1 MGTFSI
7 PMSGLNCMGCARKV
21 ERNLNDQLNVTIHEL
36 SPTFIRLETDAS
48 FQSVANII
56 SSLGY
61 LAGSPLSFQL
71 SGLNC
76 AQCIKKLTK
85 ALERHDQIAISAL
98 STTVLEVNTLMSAQD
113 ILEIIK
119 SCGFEGVLSSSA
131 SIETVA
137 SDMALNSDTLV
148 EGINHAALH
157 HTMAEPLIVVRLL
170 INGMTCASCV
180 ASVEKALSHV
190 ENVSLVNVNLA
201 EQSATVYSNH
211 AVDINQLIKAATAAG
226 YSAKTFAST
235 ESHQIQIA
243 QQYQNQ
249 MEKHKRNALTGL
261 LLGVP
266 IMLWGLIG
274 GSMKIET
281 FGDRVGWSIIG
292 LLTLLL
298 LITSGAGFYRSA
310 YQSLKHKRATMDTL
324 VALGTGA
331 AWLYSL
337 LVVANPHWF
346 PEQARFVY
354 FEASCMIIGL
364 ISLGHF
370 IETKAKIKT
379 TDSLQGLIN
388 LQPTEATQIKHGQDT
403 PIAVSDITKGMTLRI
418 KAGEQLP
425 VDGKIL
431 SGSSYIDESML
442 TGEPISVCKD
452 VGDSVSAGTL
462 NQDGSLIIETT
473 SVGSETRLAKI
484 IDLVRRA
491 QSSKPAI
498 AKLTD
503 SLAAIFVPVVIAIA
517 LFTSLIWF
525 LWGPEPSASYILVVF
540 TTVLIIACP
549 CALGLATPLS
559 VTVGIGKAAE
569 MGILIRDAQV
579 LQTARNIDTVV
590 FDKTGTLTEGRP
602 RVQSFHAFT
611 ADEKQVLSLL
621 LAIEQQSEHPIA
633 KAITDYAVQLST
645 QAATLSDF
653 QTIRGQGVSAQYQQ
667 QTVIVGSVRYL
678 TAQSIDMSVASETI
692 LQMQENGWT
701 VIAIAVQ
708 GQLQGVIAVADSL
721 KHDAKQAIDALK
733 TQHINVVMLTG
744 DHVSVAQHIA
754 NKLGITEVI
763 SDVLPDEKSLYIKE
777 LQQKGHIVAMIG
789 DGINDA
795 PALSQ
800 ADLSIAMAT
809 GSDIAIQSAQITLLN
824 NSPTTV
830 LNAIKLSKATVRNIK
845 QNLMGAFVYNII
857 GIPVAAG
864 ILFPWF
870 GVLLNPMVAGA
881 AMALSSITVVSNA
894 NRLRRFKAE

>member
-1 MGTFSI
+1 
-7 PMSGLNCMGCARKV
+7 MGCARKV
-21 ERNLNDQLNVTIHEL
+21 ERHLSEQLNVSILEL

-48 FQSVANII
+48 YQSVTNII
-56 SSLGY
+56 RSLGY
-61 LAGSPLSFQL
+61 QAASPLSFQL

-76 AQCIKKLTK
+76 GQCIKKLTK
-85 ALERHDQIAISAL
+85 ALEKDDQIVITTL
-98 STTVLEVNTLMSAQD
+98 STTALEVNTLRAAHD
-113 ILEIIK
+113 IIAIIE
-119 SCGFEGVLSSSA
+119 SCGFEGSLSTSTIKDQASTESQLRSEPPIDVVSNATNRQASSA
-131 SIETVA
+131 
-137 SDMALNSDTLV
+137 
-148 EGINHAALH
+148 
-157 HTMAEPLIVVRLL
+157 PLITVQLL

-180 ASVEKALSHV
+180 ASVEKALAQV
-190 ENVSLVNVNLA
+190 EDVSLVNVNLA
-201 EQSATVYSNH
+201 EQSATVYSKHPLNTH
-211 AVDINQLIKAATAAG
+211 TLIRAATDAG
-226 YSAKTFAST
+226 YSAKLFEST
-235 ESHQIQIA
+235 QSHQMQMT

-249 MEKHKRNALTGL
+249 MAKYKHNAMTGL

-266 IMLWGLIG
+266 IMLWGLLG
-274 GSMKIET
+274 GSMKIES
-281 FGDRVGWSIIG
+281 FSDRVGWSAIA

-310 YQSLKHKRATMDTL
+310 YQSLRHKRATMDTL

-337 LVVANPHWF
+337 LVITNPNWF
-346 PEQARFVY
+346 PEQARYVY
-354 FEASCMIIGL
+354 FEASCMIVGL

-370 IETKAKIKT
+370 IETKAKMKT
-379 TDSLQGLIN
+379 TDSLQSLIN
-388 LQPTEATQIKHGQDT
+388 LQPTQATQVKNNQDF
-403 PIAVSDITKGMTLRI
+403 PIAVSHITKGMTLRI

-425 VDGKIL
+425 VDGKIV
-431 SGSSYIDESML
+431 SGSSYLDESML
-442 TGEPISVCKD
+442 TGEPISVFKE
-452 VGDSVSAGTL
+452 VGDRVSAGTL
-462 NQDGSLIIETT
+462 NQDGSLIIKATG
-473 SVGSETRLAKI
+473 VGNETRLAKI

-517 LFTSLIWF
+517 LLTSLIWF

-602 RVQSFHAFT
+602 RVQAFKSFT
-611 ADEKQVLSLL
+611 QDEPQVLSLL
-621 LAIEQQSEHPIA
+621 LAIEQQSDHPIA
-633 KAITDYAVQLST
+633 KAITDYATQLHT
-645 QAATLSDF
+645 QPATLSDF
-653 QTIRGQGVSAQYQQ
+653 KTIRGQGVTAQYQQ
-667 QTVIVGSVRYL
+667 QTVVVGSVRYL
-678 TAQSIDMSVASETI
+678 TSLSIDVSDALTTI

-701 VIAIAVQ
+701 VVAIAIDH
-708 GQLQGVIAVADSL
+708 QLQGVIAVSDTL

-733 TQHINVVMLTG
+733 AQQINVVMLTG
-744 DHVSVAQHIA
+744 DHVSVAQVIA
-754 NKLGITEVI
+754 KKLGITDVI
-763 SDVLPDEKSLYIKE
+763 SDVLPDEKALYIKE

-800 ADLSIAMAT
+800 ADLSIAMAK

-845 QNLMGAFVYNII
+845 QNLIGAFVYNII

-894 NRLRRFKAE
+894 NRLRRFKGN